1 VAELRSP
8 GTDAPGAETLARA
21 RAGAP
26 AGSLRAEQVAQT
38 RAALIAAG
46 RRLFG
51 EQGFAATSVD
61 DLARTARVTT
71 GALYHHFATKT
82 ALFETV
88 FETVHAELMT
98 ASAGAAGGAADEVDA
113 LARGFGA
120 FLDAVLEPDVQRIIV
135 TDAPAV
141 LGLARFT
148 ELDERYAVPAIV
160 AALRAAD
167 AAGRLHTGDPETIA
181 RLLEGALVRGSMLIA
196 GSADPAATRE
206 SVGRAVR
213 ALLAGFARGPGE

>member
-71 GALYHHFATKT
+71 GAL
-82 ALFETV
+82 
-88 FETVHAELMT
+88 
-98 ASAGAAGGAADEVDA
+98 
-113 LARGFGA
+113 
-120 FLDAVLEPDVQRIIV
+120 
-135 TDAPAV
+135 
-141 LGLARFT
+141 
-148 ELDERYAVPAIV
+148 
-160 AALRAAD
+160 
-167 AAGRLHTGDPETIA
+167 
-181 RLLEGALVRGSMLIA
+181 
-196 GSADPAATRE
+196 
-206 SVGRAVR
+206 
-213 ALLAGFARGPGE
+213 

>member
-1 VAELRSP
+1 
-8 GTDAPGAETLARA
+8 
-21 RAGAP
+21 
-26 AGSLRAEQVAQT
+26 
-38 RAALIAAG
+38 
-46 RRLFG
+46 
-51 EQGFAATSVD
+51 
-61 DLARTARVTT
+61 
-71 GALYHHFATKT
+71 
-82 ALFETV
+82 
-88 FETVHAELMT
+88 MT

-196 GSADPAATRE
+196 GSAEPAATRE